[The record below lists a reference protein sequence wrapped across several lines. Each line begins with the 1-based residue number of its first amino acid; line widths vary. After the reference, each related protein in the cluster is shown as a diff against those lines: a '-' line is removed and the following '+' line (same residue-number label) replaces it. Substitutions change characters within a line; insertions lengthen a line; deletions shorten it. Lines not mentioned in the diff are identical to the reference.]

1 MFSATDS
8 ITPSLPEW
16 TRKFDCLAIVHA
28 TSHATAIR
36 QLLFHCCRANEEG
49 GSPVQVGFVT
59 YDKVL
64 HFYNVRA
71 SLAQPQMMVLTDVS
85 EVFVPLVE
93 GFLVNADE
101 AKPMLE
107 RWVGVSECIHV
118 YVRASV
124 CVTCTNVCVF
134 VCIVNCTCT
143 CICIHVWWSVYM

>member
-1 MFSATDS
+1 M
-8 ITPSLPEW
+8 
-16 TRKFDCLAIVHA
+16 
-28 TSHATAIR
+28 
-36 QLLFHCCRANEEG
+36 
-49 GSPVQVGFVT
+49 T

-107 RWVGVSECIHV
+107 R
-118 YVRASV
+118 
-124 CVTCTNVCVF
+124 
-134 VCIVNCTCT
+134 
-143 CICIHVWWSVYM
+143 